1 MLLGTWMLEVIP
13 ACKGSLTYFI
23 DDYMSYACTMSHL
36 DNGCFGCRR
45 LNAINGLIMDVAKVD
60 THC

>member
-1 MLLGTWMLEVIP
+1 MLEVIP